1 VSGAAVAIRHATAA
15 DVDAILDLWRR
26 ADAYPSVTDTP
37 DDVARVVAA
46 PHAAVFVAVRDTG
59 EIAGSLIATFDGWR
73 GNVYRMAVEPEAR
86 RRGVGLALAA
96 EAERW
101 LRAAGARRLTAL
113 VTGDDVRARAFW
125 EAAGFEL
132 YAGMVRYAK
141 NA

>member
-1 VSGAAVAIRHATAA
+1 MSDAAISIRRAAPTDVA
-15 DVDAILDLWRR
+15 AILDLWRR

-37 DDVARVVAA
+37 HDVERVVGA
-46 PHAAVFVAVRDTG
+46 PHAAVFVATG
-59 EIAGSLIATFDGWR
+59 DGGELVGSLIATFDGWR
-73 GNVYRMAVEPEAR
+73 GNVYRMAVDPRER

-96 EAERW
+96 AAEEW
-101 LRAAGARRLTAL
+101 LHAAGARRLTAL
-113 VTGDDVRARAFW
+113 VTGDDARARAFW